1 MNYTER
7 KKRIIEQRNL
17 LLKQYLKLYRS
28 SLQLAKEISKLEHEP
43 MKYNEKL
50 DWLRFS
56 TSDKD
61 MIKLTRLIIS
71 LLYVEDPQNKEI
83 ISSLKDNININY
95 TKSYNKK

>member
-7 KKRIIEQRNL
+7 KNRIIQKRNL
-17 LLKQYLKLYRS
+17 LLKQYISLYRAT
-28 SLQLAKEISKLEHEP
+28 LQFASEINKLENEP
-43 MKYNEKL
+43 MKINEKL

-61 MIKLTRLIIS
+61 MEKLTRLVIS

-83 ISSLKDNININY
+83 INNLKENMNINY
-95 TKSYNKK
+95 TKSYNKR